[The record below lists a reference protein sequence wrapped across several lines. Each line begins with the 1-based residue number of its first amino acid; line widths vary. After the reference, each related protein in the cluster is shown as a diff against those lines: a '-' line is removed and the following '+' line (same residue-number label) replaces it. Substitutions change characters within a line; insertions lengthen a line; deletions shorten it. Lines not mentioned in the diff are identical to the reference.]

1 MQRNVQMAILWT
13 EKEIEVD
20 EYCLG
25 QNHPDYEKELG
36 VLSQLKVAAK
46 SKRPFHYAQIR
57 WVLDWDQGPE

>member
-1 MQRNVQMAILWT
+1 MLGNVQMAILWT

-25 QNHPDYEKELG
+25 KDHPDYEKELG

-46 SKRPFHYAQIR
+46 SKRPFHYTQIR
-57 WVLDWDQGPE
+57 WVLDWDKGPE